1 MLKQTFYFLILTLL
15 WFSCSE
21 ADQQKNMGDTDNS
34 KLIANVLDFSGTP
47 ADPGD
52 RSVYSFCDLGAWH
65 SYSVP
70 DTPTL
75 AGGFIG
81 PFSMARD
88 NGIWIGQKFAHFNLS
103 TSAGKPLNF
112 QFSGQQDQYPGWLEQ
127 NLITEN
133 QAISVKLRLFY
144 VSDRSIMVTAEVTN
158 HSKEEQ
164 IITPGWTGETW
175 LEDAFF
181 EKDEEGDLSLK
192 FSNSNTQH
200 VYRFEEKSATQLPDA
215 STFRANL
222 PAVTLQPSDTY
233 TTALQYSVLFEGD
246 PEEDFL
252 TNRSVSD
259 QFVKTQ
265 KRWLGYHE
273 AISYPE
279 GHWLDKESFELL
291 KSKAIQTLIINWKS
305 AAGELDHDGL
315 FPSYAY
321 RGFHGFWAWDSWKHS
336 AALARFEPEL
346 AKSQLLAM
354 FDFQNQAG
362 MIADCVFRD
371 TLIENH
377 NWRDTK
383 PPLSVWA
390 VDEIFEQTK
399 DKAFVQEIFPQ
410 LMKYHV
416 WWYQERDHNQNGWC
430 EYGSTDGTRVAAAW
444 ESGMDNA
451 VRFDRATLI
460 QNGEEAWSL
469 DQESVDLNAYL
480 LYEKLK
486 LSKLAGILGQTT
498 LQDSITQSIEDL
510 KGGLSRFYDDSTQYF
525 FDFHTTEKVLM
536 KIPGPEGWLP
546 LWTGLASEEQAE
558 GVKNIMMSE
567 ALFNSKV
574 PLPTLNLAHEEFDPL
589 DGYWRGPVWID
600 QAYFGIVGLENYG
613 YKEEAAVLKRNLIQN
628 AEGMLTKG
636 FPLHENYHPETGEA
650 LNAAQFSWT
659 AAHVLLLLTH
669 E

>member
-1 MLKQTFYFLILTLL
+1 MLKQTFYFLVLTLL
-15 WFSCSE
+15 WFSCS
-21 ADQQKNMGDTDNS
+21 DGDRQNDIVDPGSNE
-34 KLIANVLDFSGTP
+34 LIANVLDFTGTP
-47 ADPGD
+47 ANPGD

-65 SYSVP
+65 GYAVP
-70 DTPTL
+70 DSPTM

-88 NGIWIGQKFAHFNLS
+88 NGIWIGKKFAHFSLS
-103 TSAGKPLNF
+103 TPEGKRLNY

-127 NLITEN
+127 NLITDD
-133 QAISVKLRLFY
+133 QTFSVKIRLFF
-144 VSDRSIMVTAEVTN
+144 VSNRSVVVTAEVTN
-158 HSKEEQ
+158 QSDEEQ
-164 IITPGWTGETW
+164 VFTPRWEGETW

-181 EKDEEGDLSLK
+181 ENSKESGLRLK
-192 FSNSNTQH
+192 FADSRTQH
-200 VYRFEEKSATQLPDA
+200 VYHFEQPPSTQLRDDF
-215 STFRANL
+215 SFNSDL
-222 PAVTLQPSDTY
+222 PAVTLGSLNTY
-233 TTALQYSVLFEGD
+233 GTYLQYSILFEGD
-246 PEEDFL
+246 EEEDYL
-252 TNRSVSD
+252 STGSAAD
-259 QFVKTQ
+259 QFEQTQ
-265 KRWLGYHE
+265 NRWLGYHK
-273 AISYPE
+273 AMPYPK
-279 GHWLDKESFELL
+279 GHWLEKESFELL

-321 RGFHGFWAWDSWKHS
+321 RGFHGFWAWDSWKHA

-354 FDFQNQAG
+354 FDFQNEAG

-390 VDEIFEQTK
+390 VDQIYEQTQDTAFVGEIFT
-399 DKAFVQEIFPQ
+399 Q
-410 LMKYHV
+410 LMKYHD
-416 WWYQERDHNQNGWC
+416 WWYRERDHNQNGWC

-460 QNGEEAWSL
+460 QNGKEAWSL

-486 LSKLAGILGQTT
+486 LSKLAVILGHTA
-498 LQDSITQSIEDL
+498 LQDSIDQSIKNL
-510 KGGLSRFYDDSTQYF
+510 QGNLGRFYDDSTRYF
-525 FDFHTTEKVLM
+525 FDFHTTEQALM

-546 LWTGLASEEQAE
+546 LWTGLASDQQAE
-558 GVKNIMMSE
+558 GVKNIMMHE
-567 ALFNSKV
+567 DLFNSKV
-574 PLPTLNLAHEEFDPL
+574 PLPTLNLAHKEFDPL

-613 YKEEAAVLKRNLIQN
+613 YVEEAAALKRKLIKN
-628 AEGMLTKG
+628 AQGMLTKG

-659 AAHVLLLLTH
+659 AAHILLLLTH